1 MLTQASLIAPPSPCF
16 LLSILRKVEGEK
28 RKKPRENERIY
39 KEMGG
44 RRLNREG
51 VGGWRTYERK
61 RESRRERECK
71 IKREAGKVCACE
83 SVCMRKGK
91 TERARTR
98 ESANK

>member
-1 MLTQASLIAPPSPCF
+1 M
-16 LLSILRKVEGEK
+16 EGERSK
-28 RKKPRENERIY
+28 NPCDNIRIY

-51 VGGWRTYERK
+51 FEAWRTYERK
-61 RESRRERECK
+61 RESRQERECK
-71 IKREAGKVCACE
+71 IKRKAGKGRACE

-91 TERARTR
+91 TERVRTR